1 MFSSPNFGTL
11 AMETQT
17 VKINYG
23 AKIQNKQEK
32 SKRIFIQK
40 ERADMQ
46 QNFIIVQSFFEK
58 IEVL

>member
-1 MFSSPNFGTL
+1 
-11 AMETQT
+11 METQT